1 MFSTLLSPIK
11 KFRVP
16 NRDREFYEQVRKIFG
31 VAPKDLNLYKTAL
44 IHKSA
49 SVSLSKEKRV
59 NNERLEYLGDAI
71 LDAIVANYLFA
82 QFPNQKEGFLTKM
95 RSKIVS
101 RTSLNQLAM
110 DLGIDKLVVSHT
122 NNPLA
127 HKHIH
132 GDALEALVGALY
144 LDKGFKVTSAS
155 IVDNILRKHIDLQML
170 QQTESDFKSRLIEW
184 AQKNRQHIQFIC
196 NEQGI
201 DSSNIPGFCASV
213 TVEDTVIGEGSG
225 TSKKEAEQNASMV
238 ALTKID
244 EFLAQAS
251 FATEIPTKEP
261 CLAQN

>member
-1 MFSTLLSPIK
+1 MFSSLLSPIK
-11 KFRVP
+11 RFRVP
-16 NRDREFYEQVRKIFG
+16 NRDREFYEQVKRIFG
-31 VAPKDLNLYKTAL
+31 IAPKDLNLYKTAL

-71 LDAIVANYLFA
+71 LDAIVANYLFT

-110 DLGIDKLVVSHT
+110 DLGIDKLVISHT

-144 LDKGFKVTSAS
+144 LDKGFKITSTS
-155 IVDNILRKHIDLQML
+155 IVDNILRKHINLETL

-196 NEQGI
+196 NDQGS
-201 DSSNIPGFCASV
+201 DSCNIPGFFASV
-213 TVEDTVIGEGSG
+213 MVENAVIGEGKG
-225 TSKKEAEQNASMV
+225 TSKKEAEQHASMV
-238 ALTKID
+238 ALARIEKMLSPIPFAS
-244 EFLAQAS
+244 ELAQ
-251 FATEIPTKEP
+251 EP
-261 CLAQN
+261 CLAQS